1 MPKDNQLV
9 ISIIKYASVLNV
21 QGMINYASHKSKFI
35 KMILIAEMVLFLVL
49 SEITFV
55 FGVNII
61 NSKLKIGIVENSF
74 TGAAYRDQ
82 GFYDFYKKHRD
93 EIKKGKDVTSDL
105 NLLIP
110 KIPKY
115 SPQYDVSILED
126 FPTHLRQ
133 LFPNANISILSDI
146 NVHEGEIF
154 NEGNGT
160 SNNAYDILILGHQE
174 YVTQQEYSNLKS
186 FVANGGT
193 LIILT
198 GNVFYTEV
206 KYDKQTNSITLVNGH
221 GFRFDGKTVKKAP
234 EERWEKETREW
245 LGSNFYP
252 IYYWEKDYHHL
263 YNNPFNFTGERG
275 GEEQYYDKTNPNIK
289 ILLDYKSSDPR
300 YPIATYEL
308 NYGKG
313 KVIVIGLAAEDILD
327 PCLKGCHK
335 FYKMV
340 DKHLINNAIPS
351 SLVSK

>member
-1 MPKDNQLV
+1 M
-9 ISIIKYASVLNV
+9 
-21 QGMINYASHKSKFI
+21 SKLI
-35 KMILIAEMVLFLVL
+35 KMILIAEFVLFLAL

-55 FGVNII
+55 FGANII
-61 NSKLKIGIVENSF
+61 NSKLKIGMVENSF

-82 GFYDFYKKHRD
+82 GFYDFYKKHR
-93 EIKKGKDVTSDL
+93 EIKMGKDVTSDL
-105 NLLIP
+105 NLLTT
-110 KIPKY
+110 KIPNY
-115 SPQYDVSILED
+115 SPQYHVSIFED

-133 LFPNANISILSDI
+133 LFPNANVSILSDI
-146 NVHEGEIF
+146 DVHEGEIF
-154 NEGNGT
+154 NVKGNDT
-160 SNNAYDILILGHQE
+160 NSNAYDILILGHQE
-174 YVTQQEYSNLKS
+174 YVTQREYDNFKR

-206 KYDKQTNSITLVNGH
+206 KYDKQTNSVTFVEGH
-221 GFRFDGKTVKKAP
+221 GFKFDGKTAKKGVD
-234 EERWEKETREW
+234 ERWEKETKEW

-263 YNNPFNFTGERG
+263 YNNPFNFTGEQG

-289 ILLDYKSSDPR
+289 ILLDYKSSDPK

-340 DKHLINNAIPS
+340 DKMLLNNGIPS
-351 SLVSK
+351 LQTGK

>member
-1 MPKDNQLV
+1 M
-9 ISIIKYASVLNV
+9 
-21 QGMINYASHKSKFI
+21 SKFI
-35 KMILIAEMVLFLVL
+35 KMILIAEMALFLVL

-61 NSKLKIGIVENSF
+61 SSKLKIGIVENSF

-105 NLLIP
+105 NLLTP
-110 KIPKY
+110 KIPNY

-133 LFPNANISILSDI
+133 LFPNANVSILSDI

-154 NEGNGT
+154 NVKDKNT

-174 YVTQQEYSNLKS
+174 YVTQQEYSNLKT

-198 GNVFYTEV
+198 GNVFFTEV
-206 KYDKQTNSITLVNGH
+206 KYNKENNSITLVNGH
-221 GFRFDGKTVKKAP
+221 GFQFDGKTARKGVD
-234 EERWEKETREW
+234 ERWEEETKAW

-252 IYYWEKDYHHL
+252 IYQREKDYHHL
-263 YNNPFNFTGERG
+263 YNNPFNFTGKQG
-275 GEEQYYDKTNPNIK
+275 GEEQYYDKTNPNIR

-308 NYGKG
+308 KYGKG
-313 KVIVIGLAAEDILD
+313 KSIVIGLAGEDILE
-327 PCLKGCHK
+327 PCREGCQ
-335 FYKMV
+335 FYKMI
-340 DKHLINNAIPS
+340 DKWLVNNAIPS
-351 SLVSK
+351 YQYNK